1 VKQSEGHILVTS
13 EPGRGSTFK
22 LYLPLAPEADAP
34 AAATGAES
42 TLAERPGHE
51 TVLLVED
58 EAAVRRLVSE
68 VLRSAGYHVLSAED
82 GEMALEL
89 AQSYSEP
96 IHLLVTDVIMP
107 TVATHMAGSR
117 PGIRILYM
125 SGFTEDAVV
134 RNGILNDSVAF
145 IQKPFSPSQLLSLV
159 RKLLDAPAVGQTAEP
174 ALGGDTPA

>member
-1 VKQSEGHILVTS
+1 
-13 EPGRGSTFK
+13 
-22 LYLPLAPEADAP
+22 
-34 AAATGAES
+34 
-42 TLAERPGHE
+42 
-51 TVLLVED
+51 
-58 EAAVRRLVSE
+58 
-68 VLRSAGYHVLSAED
+68 
-82 GEMALEL
+82 MALEL

-107 TVATHMAGSR
+107 KVGGSAVATHMAGSR